1 MRKIIHVDMDAF
13 FASVEELDNPAIR
26 GKAVIVCGGLTG
38 RGVVSSAAYEAR
50 KFGAKSA
57 MPVFRAR
64 KLCPHGI
71 FLEGRMERYIEVSLQ
86 LMRILK
92 DFTPL
97 VEPVS
102 VDEAFL
108 DVTEVAS
115 ARPKDGGFPTSG
127 GLPPKDFAGAEEVGR
142 QIKRRIKEEMD
153 LTASVGVATNKF
165 LAKVA
170 SGMKKPDGFMVIT
183 EEEKERVLK
192 DLPVS
197 EILGVGRVMEKA
209 LQEMGIHTIGQLW
222 PVSLAELVER
232 FGKFGSSLYY
242 LSRGIDDTPVVTE
255 WEPKSV
261 GRSSTFERDIKD
273 LRVIRRQLY
282 DLTEDVV
289 RQLKEMDLRAKTITI
304 KVRYSNFQTI
314 TRSIT
319 IGTPADL
326 LSTVWHHADIL
337 LREKVELKERAVR
350 LVGVSLSNLVQAPA
364 VEQLHLFEE
373 GAGLEEAST
382 EDSKR

>member
-13 FASVEELDNPAIR
+13 FASVEELDNPTIR

-38 RGVVSSAAYEAR
+38 RGVVSSAAYGAR
-50 KFGAKSA
+50 KFGVKSA

-71 FLEGRMERYIEVSLQ
+71 FLEGRMERYMEVSLQ

-115 ARPKDGGFPTSG
+115 ASG

-142 QIKRRIKEEMD
+142 QIKERIKEETG

-170 SGMKKPDGFMVIT
+170 SGMRKPDGFMVIR
-183 EEEKERVLK
+183 EEEKEKILK

-197 EILGVGRVMEKA
+197 EILGVGKVMEKA
-209 LQEMGIHTIGQLW
+209 LQEMGIHTIGQMW
-222 PVSLAELVER
+222 PVSLAELAER
-232 FGKFGSSLYY
+232 FGKFGRSLYY

-319 IGTPADL
+319 IVTPADL
-326 LSTVWHHADIL
+326 LSTIWHHADIL
-337 LREKVELKERAVR
+337 LRERVELKDRAVR
-350 LVGVSLSNLVQAPA
+350 LVGVSLSNLVQTPA

-382 EDSKR
+382 ESSKH

>member
-13 FASVEELDNPAIR
+13 FASVEELDNPTIR

-50 KFGAKSA
+50 KFGVKSA

-71 FLEGRMERYIEVSLQ
+71 FLEGRMGRYIEVSLQ

-108 DVTEVAS
+108 DVTEVAG
-115 ARPKDGGFPTSG
+115 P
-127 GLPPKDFAGAEEVGR
+127 LPPKDFAGAEEVGR
-142 QIKRRIKEEMD
+142 QIKERIKEEMG

-170 SGMKKPDGFMVIT
+170 SGMRKPDGFMVIT
-183 EEEKERVLK
+183 EEEKEKILK

-197 EILGVGRVMEKA
+197 EIIGVGRVMEKT

-222 PVSLAELVER
+222 PVSLAELAER
-232 FGKFGSSLYY
+232 FGKFGRSLYY

-289 RQLKEMDLRAKTITI
+289 GQLKEMDLRAKTITI

-319 IGTPADL
+319 IETPADL
-326 LSTVWHHADIL
+326 LSTIWHHADIL

-350 LVGVSLSNLVQAPA
+350 LVGVSLSNLVQTPA
-364 VEQLHLFEE
+364 VEQLHLFEPV
-373 GAGLEEAST
+373 GAGLKPAPT
-382 EDSKR
+382 I

>member
-13 FASVEELDNPAIR
+13 FASVEELDNPTIR

-38 RGVVSSAAYEAR
+38 RGVVSSAAYGAR
-50 KFGAKSA
+50 KFGVKSA

-71 FLEGRMERYIEVSLQ
+71 FLEGRMERYMEVSLQ

-108 DVTEVAS
+108 DVTEMAG
-115 ARPKDGGFPTSG
+115 P
-127 GLPPKDFAGAEEVGR
+127 LPPKDFAGAEEVGR
-142 QIKRRIKEEMD
+142 QIKERIKEEMG

-170 SGMKKPDGFMVIT
+170 SGMRKPDGFMVIT

-197 EILGVGRVMEKA
+197 EIIGVGRVMEKT
-209 LQEMGIHTIGQLW
+209 LQEMGIHTIGQMW

-232 FGKFGSSLYY
+232 FGKFGRSLYY

-273 LRVIRRQLY
+273 LRVIRRRLY

-289 RQLKEMDLRAKTITI
+289 GQLKEMDLRAKTITI

-337 LREKVELKERAVR
+337 LSEKVELKERAVR
-350 LVGVSLSNLVQAPA
+350 LVGVSLSNLVQTPA

-382 EDSKR
+382 ENSKH

>member
-13 FASVEELDNPAIR
+13 FASVEELDNPTIR

-50 KFGAKSA
+50 KFGVKSA

-71 FLEGRMERYIEVSLQ
+71 FLEGRMERYMEVSLQ

-115 ARPKDGGFPTSG
+115 ASDG
-127 GLPPKDFAGAEEVGR
+127 LLPKDFAGAEEVGR
-142 QIKRRIKEEMD
+142 QIKERIKGEMG

-170 SGMKKPDGFMVIT
+170 SGRRKPDGFMVIT

-232 FGKFGSSLYY
+232 FGKFGRSLYY
-242 LSRGIDDTPVVTE
+242 LSKGVDDTPVVTE

-326 LSTVWHHADIL
+326 LSTIWHHADIL
-337 LREKVELKERAVR
+337 LRERVELKERAVR
-350 LVGVSLSNLVQAPA
+350 LVGVSLSNLVQTPA

-382 EDSKR
+382 ESSKH

>member
-13 FASVEELDNPAIR
+13 FASVEELDNPTIR

-50 KFGAKSA
+50 KFGVKSA

-71 FLEGRMERYIEVSLQ
+71 FLEGRMERYMEVSLQ

-115 ARPKDGGFPTSG
+115 TSG

-142 QIKRRIKEEMD
+142 QIKERIKEEMG

-170 SGMKKPDGFMVIT
+170 SGMRKPDGFMVIT
-183 EEEKERVLK
+183 EEEKEKILK

-242 LSRGIDDTPVVTE
+242 LSRGIDDTPIVTE

-289 RQLKEMDLRAKTITI
+289 GQLKEMDLRAKTITI
-304 KVRYSNFQTI
+304 KVRYSNFHTI

-319 IGTPADL
+319 IETPDDL
-326 LSTVWHHADIL
+326 LSTIWHHADIL
-337 LREKVELKERAVR
+337 LRERVELKDRAVR

-382 EDSKR
+382 ESSKH

>member
-26 GKAVIVCGGLTG
+26 GKAVIVGGGLKG
-38 RGVVSSAAYEAR
+38 RGVVSSASYEAR
-50 KFGAKSA
+50 KYGVKSA
-57 MPVFRAR
+57 MPIFKAK

-71 FLEGRMERYIEVSLQ
+71 FLEGHMERYAEVSLQ
-86 LMRILK
+86 LMHILK

-108 DVTEVAS
+108 EVTETE
-115 ARPKDGGFPTSG
+115 KN
-127 GLPPKDFAGAEEVGR
+127 FAGAVEVGR
-142 QIKRRIKEEMD
+142 QIKKRIKEEMG

-170 SGMKKPDGFMVIT
+170 SGLKKPDGFMVII
-183 EEEKERVLK
+183 EEEKEKILK

-197 EILGVGRVMEKA
+197 EILGVGKVTERA
-209 LQEMGIHTIGQLW
+209 LKEMGIHTIGQLW
-222 PVSLAELVER
+222 PISLAELVEKFGR
-232 FGKFGSSLYY
+232 FGRSLYY
-242 LSRGIDDTPVVTE
+242 LSRGIDDSPVVTE

-282 DLTEDVV
+282 DLAEDTV
-289 RQLKEMDLRAKTITI
+289 RQLREMNRRAKTITI
-304 KVRYSNFQTI
+304 KARYSNFQTI

-319 IGTPADL
+319 IEAPTDL
-326 LSTVWHHADIL
+326 LSTIWRYADML
-337 LREKVELKERAVR
+337 LRERVDLRDRAVR
-350 LVGVSLSNLVQAPA
+350 LVGISLSSLVQAPA

-373 GAGLEEAST
+373 GAGL
-382 EDSKR
+382 

>member
-13 FASVEELDNPAIR
+13 FASVEELDNPTIR

-38 RGVVSSAAYEAR
+38 RGVVSSAAYGAR
-50 KFGAKSA
+50 KFGVKSA

-71 FLEGRMERYIEVSLQ
+71 FLEGRMERYMEVSLQ

-108 DVTEVAS
+108 DVTEMAG
-115 ARPKDGGFPTSG
+115 P
-127 GLPPKDFAGAEEVGR
+127 LPPKDFAGAEEVGR
-142 QIKRRIKEEMD
+142 QIKERIKEEMG

-170 SGMKKPDGFMVIT
+170 SGMRKPDGFMVIT

-197 EILGVGRVMEKA
+197 EIIGVGRVMEKA
-209 LQEMGIHTIGQLW
+209 LQEMGIHTIGQMW

-232 FGKFGSSLYY
+232 FGKFGRSLYY

-319 IGTPADL
+319 IVTPADL
-326 LSTVWHHADIL
+326 LSTIWHHADIL
-337 LREKVELKERAVR
+337 LRERVELKDRAVR
-350 LVGVSLSNLVQAPA
+350 LVGVSLSNLVQTPA

-382 EDSKR
+382 ENSKH

>member
-13 FASVEELDNPAIR
+13 FASVEELDNPTIR

-38 RGVVSSAAYEAR
+38 RGVVSSAAYGAR
-50 KFGAKSA
+50 KFGVKSA

-71 FLEGRMERYIEVSLQ
+71 FLEGRMERYMEVSLQ

-108 DVTEVAS
+108 DVTEVAG
-115 ARPKDGGFPTSG
+115 P
-127 GLPPKDFAGAEEVGR
+127 LPPKDFAGAEEVGR
-142 QIKRRIKEEMD
+142 QIKERIKEEMG

-170 SGMKKPDGFMVIT
+170 SGMRKPDGFMVIT
-183 EEEKERVLK
+183 EEEKEKVLK

-197 EILGVGRVMEKA
+197 EILGVGKVMEKA

-222 PVSLAELVER
+222 PISLAELVER
-232 FGKFGSSLYY
+232 FGKFGRSLYY

-273 LRVIRRQLY
+273 LRVIRRRLY

-289 RQLKEMDLRAKTITI
+289 GQLKEMDLRAKTITI

-319 IGTPADL
+319 IVTPADL
-326 LSTVWHHADIL
+326 LSTIWHHADIL
-337 LREKVELKERAVR
+337 LRERVELKDRAVR
-350 LVGVSLSNLVQAPA
+350 LVGVSLSNLVQTPA

-382 EDSKR
+382 ESSKH

>member
-13 FASVEELDNPAIR
+13 FASVEELDNPTIR

-38 RGVVSSAAYEAR
+38 RGVVSSAAYGAR
-50 KFGAKSA
+50 KFGVKSA

-71 FLEGRMERYIEVSLQ
+71 FLEGRMERYMEVSLQ

-108 DVTEVAS
+108 DVTEMAG
-115 ARPKDGGFPTSG
+115 P
-127 GLPPKDFAGAEEVGR
+127 LPPKDFAGAEEVGR
-142 QIKRRIKEEMD
+142 QIKERIKEEMG

-170 SGMKKPDGFMVIT
+170 SGMRKPDGFMVIT

-197 EILGVGRVMEKA
+197 EIIGVGRVMEKA
-209 LQEMGIHTIGQLW
+209 LQEMGIHTIGQMW

-232 FGKFGSSLYY
+232 FGKFGRSLYY

-319 IGTPADL
+319 IVTPADL
-326 LSTVWHHADIL
+326 LSTIWHHADIL
-337 LREKVELKERAVR
+337 LRERVELKDRAVR
-350 LVGVSLSNLVQAPA
+350 LVGVSLSNLVQTPA

-382 EDSKR
+382 ESSKH

>member
-13 FASVEELDNPAIR
+13 FASVEELDNPTIR

-38 RGVVSSAAYEAR
+38 RGVVSSAAYGAR
-50 KFGAKSA
+50 KFGVKSA

-71 FLEGRMERYIEVSLQ
+71 FLEGRMERYMEVSLQ

-108 DVTEVAS
+108 DVTEVAG
-115 ARPKDGGFPTSG
+115 P
-127 GLPPKDFAGAEEVGR
+127 LPPKDFAGAEEVGR
-142 QIKRRIKEEMD
+142 QIKERIKEEMG

-170 SGMKKPDGFMVIT
+170 SGMRKPDGFMVIT

-197 EILGVGRVMEKA
+197 EIIGVGRVMEKA
-209 LQEMGIHTIGQLW
+209 LQEMGIHTIGQMW

-232 FGKFGSSLYY
+232 FGKFGRSLYY

-319 IGTPADL
+319 IVTPADL
-326 LSTVWHHADIL
+326 LSTIWHHADIL
-337 LREKVELKERAVR
+337 LRERVELKDRAVR
-350 LVGVSLSNLVQAPA
+350 LVGVSLSNLVQTPA

-382 EDSKR
+382 ENSKH

>member
-26 GKAVIVCGGLTG
+26 GKAVVVCGGLTG

-50 KFGAKSA
+50 NFGVRSA

-71 FLEGRMERYIEVSLQ
+71 FLEGRMGRYMEVSLQ

-108 DVTEVAS
+108 DVTEVAG
-115 ARPKDGGFPTSG
+115 P
-127 GLPPKDFAGAEEVGR
+127 LPPKDFAGAEEVGR
-142 QIKRRIKEEMD
+142 QIKERIKEETG

-170 SGMKKPDGFMVIT
+170 SGMRKPDGFMVIT

-197 EILGVGRVMEKA
+197 EIIGVGRVMEKT
-209 LQEMGIHTIGQLW
+209 LQEMGIHTIGQMW

-232 FGKFGSSLYY
+232 FGKFGRSLYY

-319 IGTPADL
+319 IVTPADL
-326 LSTVWHHADIL
+326 LSTIWHNADIL
-337 LREKVELKERAVR
+337 LMERVELKERAVR

-382 EDSKR
+382 ESSKQ

>member
-13 FASVEELDNPAIR
+13 FASVEELDNPTIR

-38 RGVVSSAAYEAR
+38 RGVVSSAAYGAR
-50 KFGAKSA
+50 KFGVKSA

-71 FLEGRMERYIEVSLQ
+71 FLEGRMERYMEVSLQ

-108 DVTEVAS
+108 DVTEVAG
-115 ARPKDGGFPTSG
+115 P
-127 GLPPKDFAGAEEVGR
+127 LPPKDFAGAEEVGR
-142 QIKRRIKEEMD
+142 QIKERIKEEMG

-170 SGMKKPDGFMVIT
+170 SGMRKPDGFMVIT
-183 EEEKERVLK
+183 EEEKEKVLK

-197 EILGVGRVMEKA
+197 EILGVGKVMEKA
-209 LQEMGIHTIGQLW
+209 LQEMGIHTIGQMW
-222 PVSLAELVER
+222 PVSLAELAER
-232 FGKFGSSLYY
+232 FGKFGRSLYY

-273 LRVIRRQLY
+273 LRVIRRRLY

-289 RQLKEMDLRAKTITI
+289 GQLKEMDLRAKTITI

-337 LREKVELKERAVR
+337 LSEKVELKERAVR
-350 LVGVSLSNLVQAPA
+350 LVGVSLSNLVQTPA

-382 EDSKR
+382 ESSKH

>member
-13 FASVEELDNPAIR
+13 FASVEELDNPTIR

-38 RGVVSSAAYEAR
+38 RGVVSSAAYGAR
-50 KFGAKSA
+50 KFGVKSA

-71 FLEGRMERYIEVSLQ
+71 FLEGRMERYMEVSLQ

-108 DVTEVAS
+108 DVTEMAG
-115 ARPKDGGFPTSG
+115 P
-127 GLPPKDFAGAEEVGR
+127 LPPKDFAGAEEVGR
-142 QIKRRIKEEMD
+142 QIKERIKEEMG

-170 SGMKKPDGFMVIT
+170 SGMRKPDGFMVIT

-197 EILGVGRVMEKA
+197 EIIGVGRVMEKT
-209 LQEMGIHTIGQLW
+209 LQEMGIHTIGQMW

-232 FGKFGSSLYY
+232 FGKFGRSLYY

-319 IGTPADL
+319 IVTPADL
-326 LSTVWHHADIL
+326 LSTIWHHADIL
-337 LREKVELKERAVR
+337 LRERVELKDRAVR
-350 LVGVSLSNLVQAPA
+350 LVGVSLSNLVQTPA

-382 EDSKR
+382 ENSKH